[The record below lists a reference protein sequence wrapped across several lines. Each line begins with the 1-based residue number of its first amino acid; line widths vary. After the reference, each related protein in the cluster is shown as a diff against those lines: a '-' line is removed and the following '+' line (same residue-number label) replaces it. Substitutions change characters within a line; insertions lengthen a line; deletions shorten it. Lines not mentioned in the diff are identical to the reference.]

1 MTTMPRPIYETK
13 EDKDIDLAHLFDT
26 FINNR
31 MLILGITG
39 FFAALGI
46 AYALL
51 ATPVYLASAMIQIEP
66 KSGLPS
72 LTDVV
77 NNTPPVSP
85 AQTEIALLKSRSVV
99 GGAVSNLNLDIIIKP
114 HHFPIIGGFMA
125 RRFEPTEEGELGWY
139 PTGLGA
145 YAWGG
150 EVLKVTQMEVP
161 DKVHGKELT
170 LEAAENNGFI
180 LRDEDGEVVVQGV
193 TGEPVENEGYRVTV
207 AELNARPGTTFTVI
221 KNRTYNT
228 TESYQQRLSAAERGK
243 QSGIVNVTLEDPDPQ
258 HAIRVLEEVA
268 NRYVDQNV
276 ARNAAEA
283 TQSLEFLNE
292 QVPAVRR
299 NLEAAQTALNKY
311 QTGSRSVD
319 ITAETQSVL
328 DRIVDLEKQISE
340 QNLKRTEMERRFTR
354 QHPNFQA
361 LMNQINQ
368 LQMQKDQLEKQI
380 DTLPSTQQELLRL
393 TRDVE
398 VSSETYSM
406 LLNKT
411 QELDIIRAGT
421 VGNVRIIDHAAADLE
436 NPVKPN
442 KPLVVIVATL
452 LGALLATAFVY
463 VREALK
469 RGVEN
474 PEDIERTGTPVY
486 ASIPFTEK
494 QATLEK
500 RLANFKR
507 DKSTASYLLTI
518 NDPAD
523 LATEAMRSLRTSLH
537 FAMIEAKNNVL
548 MITGPSPAVGKSFV
562 TTNLAAV
569 VAQSGKRVLLI
580 DADMRKGYLHKVMR
594 CDGDKGLSDI
604 LSGRITL
611 FDAIQKTQLNNLH
624 VITHGQLPPNPSE
637 LLMHENFSR
646 FVKEISHM
654 YDLVIFDTP
663 PILAVTDAAL
673 VGSQAGTTLMVTR
686 YGLNG
691 LKEIEAAKRRL
702 EQNGLLVKGVI
713 FNAVVRKASTYG
725 EYGYYQYEY
734 ASTNK

>member
-13 EDKDIDLAHLFDT
+13 EDKDIDLARLFDT

-31 MLILGITG
+31 LLILTITG

-51 ATPVYLASAMIQIEP
+51 ATPIYLASAMIQIEP

-72 LTDVV
+72 LSDVV
-77 NNTPPVSP
+77 SATPAVSP

-99 GGAVSNLNLDIIIKP
+99 GGAVEALNLDINIQP
-114 HHFPIIGGFMA
+114 HYFPLIGGFMA
-125 RRFEPTEEGELGWY
+125 RRFEPSEEGELGWY
-139 PTGLGA
+139 PAGFSS

-150 EVLKVTQMEVP
+150 EQLSITQLNVP
-161 DKVHGKELT
+161 DNMHSEELT
-170 LEAAENNGFI
+170 LEALENNGFI
-180 LRDEDGEVVVQGV
+180 LRDPDGEVVVQGPV
-193 TGEPVENEGYRVTV
+193 GEEMVMGDYSVTV
-207 AELNARPGTTFTVI
+207 AELIARPGTTFSVI
-221 KNRTYNT
+221 KTRTYNT
-228 TESYQQRLSAAERGK
+228 TEDYQNRLAAGERGK
-243 QSGIVNVTLEDPDPQ
+243 QSGIINVTLEDPDPAK
-258 HAIRVLEEVA
+258 AILVLEEVA
-268 NRYVDQNV
+268 QRYVNQNV
-276 ARNAAEA
+276 SRNAAEA
-283 TQSLEFLNE
+283 TKSLEFLSE
-292 QVPAVRR
+292 QVPQVRR
-299 NLEAAQTALNKY
+299 KLDNAQTELNKY
-311 QTGSRSVD
+311 QTGNRSVD

-328 DRIVDLEKQISE
+328 ERIVDMEKQISE

-361 LMNQINQ
+361 LINQINQ
-368 LQMQKDQLEKQI
+368 LQGQKEELEKQI
-380 DTLPSTQQELLRL
+380 GTLPSTQQELLRL

-398 VSSETYSM
+398 VASETYAM

-421 VGNVRIIDHAAADLE
+421 VGNVQIIDHAAADIE

-442 KPLVVIVATL
+442 KPLIVIVATL
-452 LGALLATAFVY
+452 LGGILAVAFVY

-474 PEDIERTGTPVY
+474 PEDIERMGIPVY
-486 ASIPFTEK
+486 AAIPFSEK
-494 QATLEK
+494 QAILEK

-507 DKSTASYLLTI
+507 DKSSASYLLSI

-537 FAMIEAKNNVL
+537 FAMIEAKNNIL
-548 MITGPSPAVGKSFV
+548 MITGPSPGVGKSFV

-569 VAQSGKRVLLI
+569 IAQSGKKVLLV

-594 CDGDKGLSDI
+594 CQGEKGLSDI

-624 VITHGQLPPNPSE
+624 VIAHGQLPPNPSE

-646 FVKEISHM
+646 FVKEISGM

-673 VGSQAGTTLMVTR
+673 VGGQAGTTLMVTR
-686 YGLNG
+686 YGING
-691 LKEIEAAKRRL
+691 AKEIEFAKRRL

-713 FNAVVRKASTYG
+713 FNAVERKASTYS

-734 ASTNK
+734 QSK

>member
-1 MTTMPRPIYETK
+1 MTTMPRPIYEAK

-31 MLILGITG
+31 LLILAITG
-39 FFAALGI
+39 FFTALGI

-51 ATPVYLASAMIQIEP
+51 ATPVYMASAMIQIEP
-66 KSGLPS
+66 KNGLPS
-72 LTDVV
+72 LSDVV
-77 NNTPPVSP
+77 NATPAVSP
-85 AQTEIALLKSRSVV
+85 AQTEISLLKSRSVV
-99 GGAVSNLNLDIIIKP
+99 GGAVESLNLDINIQP
-114 HHFPIIGGFMA
+114 HYFPLIGGFMA
-125 RRFEPTEEGELGWY
+125 RRFEPSEEGELGWY
-139 PTGLGA
+139 PAGFGS

-150 EVLKVTQMEVP
+150 EQLKITQLSVP
-161 DKVHGKELT
+161 ENMHSEELT
-170 LEAAENNGFI
+170 LEALDTNGFI
-180 LRDEDGEVVVQGV
+180 LRDPDGEVVVQGPV
-193 TGEPVENEGYRVTV
+193 GEEMVMGDYSITV
-207 AELNARPGTTFTVI
+207 SELVARPGTTFSVI
-221 KNRTYNT
+221 KSRTYNT
-228 TESYQQRLSAAERGK
+228 TEDYQNRLAAGERGK
-243 QSGIVNVTLEDPDPQ
+243 QSGIINVTLEDPDPAK
-258 HAIRVLEEVA
+258 AILVLEEVA
-268 NRYVDQNV
+268 QRYVDQNV

-283 TQSLEFLNE
+283 TKSLEFLSE
-292 QVPAVRR
+292 QVPAVRKK
-299 NLEAAQTALNKY
+299 LDAAQTALNKY
-311 QTGSRSVD
+311 QTGNRSVD
-319 ITAETQSVL
+319 ISAETQSVL
-328 DRIVDLEKQISE
+328 DRIVDMEKQISE

-361 LMNQINQ
+361 LINQINQ
-368 LQMQKDQLEKQI
+368 LQGQKEELEKQI
-380 DTLPSTQQELLRL
+380 GTLPSTQQELLRL

-398 VSSETYSM
+398 VASETYAM

-421 VGNVRIIDHAAADLE
+421 VGNVQIIDHAAADIE

-442 KPLVVIVATL
+442 KPLIVIAAML
-452 LGALLATAFVY
+452 LGGILAVAFVY

-474 PEDIERTGTPVY
+474 PEDIERVGIPVY
-486 ASIPFTEK
+486 AAIPFSEK
-494 QATLEK
+494 QGLLEK

-507 DKSTASYLLTI
+507 DKSSASYLLAI

-537 FAMIEAKNNVL
+537 FAMIEAKNNIL
-548 MITGPSPAVGKSFV
+548 MITGPSPIVGKSFV

-569 VAQSGKRVLLI
+569 IAQSGKKVLLV

-594 CDGDKGLSDI
+594 CQSEKGLSDI

-624 VITHGQLPPNPSE
+624 VIAHGQLPPNPSE

-646 FVKEISHM
+646 FVKEISGM

-673 VGSQAGTTLMVTR
+673 VGGQAGTTLMVTR
-686 YGLNG
+686 YGING
-691 LKEIEAAKRRL
+691 VKEIEFAKRRL

-713 FNAVVRKASTYG
+713 FNAVERKASTYS

-734 ASTNK
+734 QSK

>member
-1 MTTMPRPIYETK
+1 MTTMPRPIYDTK

-31 MLILGITG
+31 GTIAAITG

-51 ATPVYLASAMIQIEP
+51 STPVYLASAMIQIEP

-77 NNTPPVSP
+77 GNAPAVSP

-99 GGAVSNLNLDIIIKP
+99 GGAVEALNLDIIIEP
-114 HHFPIIGGFMA
+114 RHFPLIGGFMA
-125 RRFEPTEEGELGWY
+125 RNFEPTEEGELGWY
-139 PTGLGA
+139 PAGFES

-150 EVLKVTQMEVP
+150 ETLRISQLIVP
-161 DKVHGKELT
+161 DKIHGEELT
-170 LEAAENNGFI
+170 LEAAEGNGFI
-180 LRDEDGEVVVQGV
+180 LRGPDGEVVAQGV
-193 TGEPVENEGYRVTV
+193 AGEPVETPDYGITV
-207 AELNARPGTTFTVI
+207 AELNARPGTTFNVI
-221 KNRTYNT
+221 RNRTYAT
-228 TESYQQRLSAAERGK
+228 TEDYQDRLSAGERGK
-243 QSGIVNVTLEDPDPQ
+243 QSGILNVTLEDTDPGK
-258 HAIRVLEEVA
+258 AIEVLEEVA
-268 NRYVDQNV
+268 QRYVEQNI

-283 TQSLEFLNE
+283 TQSLEFLSE
-292 QVPAVRR
+292 QVPEVRKK
-299 NLEAAQTALNKY
+299 LDTAQTALNKY
-311 QTGSRSVD
+311 QTGNRSVD

-368 LQMQKDQLEKQI
+368 LQNQKTELEKQI
-380 DTLPSTQQELLRL
+380 STLPSTQQELLRL

-398 VSSETYSM
+398 VSSETYAM

-421 VGNVRIIDHAAADLE
+421 VGNVRIVDHAAADIDTPL
-436 NPVKPN
+436 KPN
-442 KPLVVIVATL
+442 KPLVIIVAFL
-452 LGALLATAFVY
+452 LGGLLAVAFVY

-474 PEDIERTGTPVY
+474 PEEIERSGIPVY
-486 ASIPFTEK
+486 AAIPFSDK
-494 QATLEK
+494 QGLLEK

-507 DKSTASYLLTI
+507 DKSNASYLLSI

-537 FAMIEAKNNVL
+537 FAMIEAKNNIL

-562 TTNLAAV
+562 TSNLAAV
-569 VAQSGKRVLLI
+569 IAQSGKKVLLV

-594 CDGDKGLSDI
+594 CQGDKGLSDI

-611 FDAIQKTQLNNLH
+611 FDAIQKTPLNNLH
-624 VITHGQLPPNPSE
+624 VIAHGQLPPNPSE

-646 FVKEISHM
+646 FVREISSM

-691 LKEIEAAKRRL
+691 IKEIEHAKRRL

-713 FNAVVRKASTYG
+713 FNAVLRKASNYSD
-725 EYGYYQYEY
+725 YGYYQYEY
-734 ASTNK
+734 KNK

>member
-26 FINNR
+26 FLNNR
-31 MLILGITG
+31 ALILTITG
-39 FFAALGI
+39 FFAALGV

-51 ATPVYLASAMIQIEP
+51 ATPVYLASAMIQIQA
-66 KSGLPS
+66 KGGLPS

-77 NNTPPVSP
+77 GTAPAVSP

-99 GGAVSNLNLDIIIKP
+99 GGAVEDLNLDIIIEP
-114 HHFPIIGGFMA
+114 HHFPVVGGYMF

-139 PTGLGA
+139 PEGFES

-150 EVLKVTQMEVP
+150 ESLRVTQLIVP
-161 DKVHGKELT
+161 DKMHGEELT

-180 LRDEDGEVVVQGV
+180 LRDPEGEVVVQGV
-193 TGEPVENEGYRVTV
+193 VGEPIETPDYGITV

-221 KNRTYNT
+221 KNRTYAT
-228 TESYQQRLSAAERGK
+228 TEDYQNRLNAGERGK
-243 QSGIVNVTLEDPDPQ
+243 QSGILNVTLEGTDPEK
-258 HAIRVLEEVA
+258 AVTVLEAVA
-268 NRYVDQNV
+268 QRYVDQNI

-283 TQSLEFLNE
+283 TQSLEFLSE
-292 QVPAVRR
+292 QVPEVRKK
-299 NLEAAQTALNKY
+299 LDAAQTALNEF
-311 QTGSRSVD
+311 QTGNRSVD
-319 ITAETQSVL
+319 ISAETQSVL
-328 DRIVDLEKQISE
+328 DRIVDLESQISE
-340 QNLKRTEMERRFTR
+340 QNLKRTEMESRFTR

-368 LQMQKDQLEKQI
+368 LQAQKTELEKQI
-380 DTLPSTQQELLRL
+380 GTLPSTQQELLRL
-393 TRDVE
+393 NRDVE

-421 VGNVRIIDHAAADLE
+421 VGNVRIVDHAAADIDE
-436 NPVKPN
+436 PIKPN
-442 KPLVVIVATL
+442 KPLIVIVATL
-452 LGALLATAFVY
+452 LGGILAVAFVY

-474 PEDIERTGTPVY
+474 PEEIERVGIPVY
-486 ASIPFTEK
+486 AAIPFSEK
-494 QATLEK
+494 QGLLEK

-507 DKSTASYLLTI
+507 DKSSASYLLSI

-537 FAMIEAKNNVL
+537 FAMIEAKNNIL

-562 TTNLAAV
+562 TSNLAAV
-569 VAQSGKRVLLI
+569 IAQSGKKVLLI

-594 CDGDKGLSDI
+594 CQGEKGLSDI

-646 FVKEISHM
+646 FVKEISSM

-691 LKEIEAAKRRL
+691 VKEIEFAKRRL

-713 FNAVVRKASTYG
+713 FNAVVRKASTYS

-734 ASTNK
+734 QSK

>member
-1 MTTMPRPIYETK
+1 MTTMPRPIYEAK

-31 MLILGITG
+31 LLILAITG
-39 FFAALGI
+39 FFTALGI

-51 ATPVYLASAMIQIEP
+51 ATPVYMASAMIQIEP
-66 KSGLPS
+66 KNGLPS
-72 LTDVV
+72 LSDVV
-77 NNTPPVSP
+77 NATPAVSP
-85 AQTEIALLKSRSVV
+85 AQTEISLLKSRSVV
-99 GGAVSNLNLDIIIKP
+99 GGAVESLNLDINIQP
-114 HHFPIIGGFMA
+114 HYFPLIGGFMA
-125 RRFEPTEEGELGWY
+125 RRFEPSEEGELGWY
-139 PTGLGA
+139 PAGFGS

-150 EVLKVTQMEVP
+150 EQLKITQLIVP
-161 DKVHGKELT
+161 ENMHSEELT
-170 LEAAENNGFI
+170 LEALDTNGFI
-180 LRDEDGEVVVQGV
+180 LRDPDGEVVVQGPV
-193 TGEPVENEGYRVTV
+193 GEEMVMGDYSITV
-207 AELNARPGTTFTVI
+207 SELVARPGTTFSVI
-221 KNRTYNT
+221 KSRTYNT
-228 TESYQQRLSAAERGK
+228 TEDYQNRLAAGERGK
-243 QSGIVNVTLEDPDPQ
+243 QSGIINVTLEDPDPAK
-258 HAIRVLEEVA
+258 AILVLEEVA
-268 NRYVDQNV
+268 QRYVDQNV

-283 TQSLEFLNE
+283 TKSLEFLSE
-292 QVPAVRR
+292 QVPAVRKK
-299 NLEAAQTALNKY
+299 LDAAQTALNKY
-311 QTGSRSVD
+311 QTGNRSVD
-319 ITAETQSVL
+319 ISAETQSVL

-361 LMNQINQ
+361 LINQINQ
-368 LQMQKDQLEKQI
+368 LQGQKEELEKQI
-380 DTLPSTQQELLRL
+380 GTLPSTQQELLRL

-398 VSSETYSM
+398 VASETYAM

-421 VGNVRIIDHAAADLE
+421 VGNVQIIDHAAADIE

-442 KPLVVIVATL
+442 KPLIVIAAML
-452 LGALLATAFVY
+452 LGGILAVAFVY

-474 PEDIERTGTPVY
+474 PEDIERVGIPVY
-486 ASIPFTEK
+486 AAIPFSEK
-494 QATLEK
+494 QGLLEK

-507 DKSTASYLLTI
+507 DKSSASYLLAI

-537 FAMIEAKNNVL
+537 FAMIEAKNNIL
-548 MITGPSPAVGKSFV
+548 MITGPSPMVGKSFV

-569 VAQSGKRVLLI
+569 IAQSGKKVLLV

-594 CDGDKGLSDI
+594 CQSEKGLSDI

-624 VITHGQLPPNPSE
+624 VIAHGQLPPNPSE

-646 FVKEISHM
+646 FVKEISGM

-673 VGSQAGTTLMVTR
+673 VGGQAGTTLMVTR
-686 YGLNG
+686 YGING
-691 LKEIEAAKRRL
+691 VKEIEFAKRRL

-713 FNAVVRKASTYG
+713 FNAVERKASTYS

-734 ASTNK
+734 QSK